1 MNSKQILD
9 KLPDYNDLMSLTEE
23 IASTSS
29 KKLYLENKI
38 KAMESEV
45 VLRVTK
51 EPEFFQ
57 GGKPPSMS
65 FIESTYKFT
74 GINQEILPLREQL
87 AEVISKLDSLKI
99 KMDVFKQLIEI
110 WRTLSAN
117 ERSSGLQ

>member
-23 IASTSS
+23 IAATSS

-51 EPEFFQ
+51 DAEFFQ

-74 GINQEILPLREQL
+74 GINQEILPFREQL